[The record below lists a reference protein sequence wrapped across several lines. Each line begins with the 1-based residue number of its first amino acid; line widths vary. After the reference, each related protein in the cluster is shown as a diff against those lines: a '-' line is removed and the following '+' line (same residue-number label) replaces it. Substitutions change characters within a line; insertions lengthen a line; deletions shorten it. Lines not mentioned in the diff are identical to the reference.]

1 LQYSQILQ
9 RIEIMI
15 QTFDPNGS
23 FALDARALDSL
34 RLQAKQN
41 PEQALK
47 GAAQQFE
54 AVFLNTLL
62 KSMRD
67 ATPQDGVTDSEQTRA
82 YTSMLDQQLAQS
94 LSGKGVGLADLML
107 KQLQRNRMAVDAV
120 RQQAPAAIPAAATPA
135 STTPPASTGMPVSAP
150 SRKEGN
156 LKPEAVR
163 TGQEFLQR
171 MKAHA
176 EEASKATGIPARF
189 LLGQAAL
196 ESGWGK
202 REIRAADGS
211 QSFNVFGIKAGRSW
225 TGPTVQV
232 MTTEYVDGVPR
243 KVMQKFRAYAS
254 YAEAFKD
261 YAGLMQGNQ
270 RYAAVLKQTDS
281 AGFAYGLQ
289 RAGYA
294 TDPQYGQKLTQI
306 LNGARMRQTISA

>member
-1 LQYSQILQ
+1 
-9 RIEIMI
+9 MI
-15 QTFDPNGS
+15 QKTDANGS
-23 FALDARALDSL
+23 FALDARGLDSL

-94 LSGKGVGLADLML
+94 LSHKGVGLADMML
-107 KQLQRNRMAVDAV
+107 KQLQRNRSASGTIKPAE
-120 RQQAPAAIPAAATPA
+120 PAADPAAASSPA
-135 STTPPASTGMPVSAP
+135 APKTGS
-150 SRKEGN
+150 GG
-156 LKPEAVR
+156 LKPEALK
-163 TGQEFLQR
+163 TGQEFLDR
-171 MKAHA
+171 MKSHA
-176 EEASKATGIPARF
+176 LEASQATGIPARF

-211 QSFNVFGIKAGRSW
+211 QSFNVFGIKAGRNW
-225 TGPTVQV
+225 TGPTVSV
-232 MTTEYVDGVPR
+232 MTTEYVDGAPR
-243 KVMQKFRAYAS
+243 KLMQKFRAYSS

-261 YAGLMQGNQ
+261 YASLMQGNK

-281 AGFAYGLQ
+281 AGFAHGLQ

-306 LNGARMRQTISA
+306 LNSARMRQTIMA

>member
-1 LQYSQILQ
+1 
-9 RIEIMI
+9 MI
-15 QTFDPNGS
+15 QKPDATGS
-23 FALDARALDSL
+23 FALDARGLDSL
-34 RLQAKQN
+34 RMQAKQN
-41 PEQALK
+41 PDEALK

-67 ATPQDGVTDSEQTRA
+67 ATPQDGITDSEQTRA
-82 YTSMLDQQLAQS
+82 YTSMLDQQLAQTMAS
-94 LSGKGVGLADLML
+94 KGIGFADLML
-107 KQLQRNRMAVDAV
+107 QQMQRGRTASGSIK
-120 RQQAPAAIPAAATPA
+120 PAAQTTEGAAAPL
-135 STTPPASTGMPVSAP
+135 SAP
-150 SRKEGN
+150 QKKSGGI
-156 LKPEAVR
+156 KPEALKS
-163 TGQEFLQR
+163 GQEFLDR
-171 MKAHA
+171 MKSHA
-176 EEASKATGIPARF
+176 QEASQATGIPARF

-211 QSFNVFGIKAGRSW
+211 QSFNVFGIKAGRNW
-225 TGPTVQV
+225 TGPTVQT

-243 KVMQKFRAYAS
+243 KVMQKFRAYSS

-261 YAGLMQGNQ
+261 YAGLMQGSK
-270 RYAAVLKQTDS
+270 RYAGVLKQTDS

-306 LNGARMRQTISA
+306 LNSSRMRQTIMA

>member
-1 LQYSQILQ
+1 
-9 RIEIMI
+9 MI
-15 QTFDPNGS
+15 DKLDANAG
-23 FALDARALDSL
+23 FALDARSLNSL
-34 RLQAKQN
+34 RLQAKN
-41 PEQALK
+41 DPEQAMK

-67 ATPQDGVTDSEQTRA
+67 ATPQDGITDSEQTRA
-82 YTSMLDQQLAQS
+82 YTSMLDQQLAQT
-94 LSGKGVGLADLML
+94 LSSKGTGLAEVMQ
-107 KQLQRNRMAVDAV
+107 KQLQRSRTSSGVI
-120 RQQAPAAIPAAATPA
+120 RPATPA
-135 STTPPASTGMPVSAP
+135 EPATQTLQLAP
-150 SRKEGN
+150 KTKPGN

-171 MKAHA
+171 MKSHA

-211 QSFNVFGIKAGRSW
+211 QSFNVFGIKAGRNW
-225 TGPTVQV
+225 NGPTVSV

-243 KVMQKFRAYAS
+243 KMMQKFRAYES

-261 YAGLMQGNQ
+261 YASLMRGSQ

-306 LNGARMRQTISA
+306 LNGASMRQTISA

>member
-1 LQYSQILQ
+1 
-9 RIEIMI
+9 MI
-15 QTFDPNGS
+15 QKTDATGS
-23 FALDARALDSL
+23 FALDARGLDSL
-34 RLQAKQN
+34 RMQAKQN
-41 PEQALK
+41 PDEALK

-67 ATPQDGVTDSEQTRA
+67 ATPQDGITDSEQTRA
-82 YTSMLDQQLAQS
+82 YTSMLDQQLAQTMAS
-94 LSGKGVGLADLML
+94 KGIGFADLML
-107 KQLQRNRMAVDAV
+107 QQMQRGRTASGSIK
-120 RQQAPAAIPAAATPA
+120 PAAQTTEPAAAPL
-135 STTPPASTGMPVSAP
+135 SAP
-150 SRKEGN
+150 QKKAGGI
-156 LKPEAVR
+156 KPEALKN
-163 TGQEFLQR
+163 GQEFLDR
-171 MKAHA
+171 MKSHA
-176 EEASKATGIPARF
+176 QEASQATGIPARF

-211 QSFNVFGIKAGRSW
+211 QSFNVFGIKAGRNW
-225 TGPTVQV
+225 TGPTVQT

-243 KVMQKFRAYAS
+243 KVMQKFRAYSS

-261 YAGLMQGNQ
+261 YAGLMQGSK
-270 RYAAVLKQTDS
+270 RYAGVLKQTDS

-306 LNGARMRQTISA
+306 LNSSRMRQTIMA